1 MTFDPDKYLSDKEFD
16 PDLYL
21 GTKEEKS
28 VGSQALDYGLKGL
41 HFAGQVVDRLGPAQ
55 VRNSLAG
62 AIGMKDESLQS
73 FADDFTGNNA
83 PSFSEILNHAKF
95 PAIEFGGDARNFA
108 DNLQGFKTKPELP
121 KDELDKLMHVD
132 SGFNSNDALGL
143 AVDFKM
149 GDQSVKNIAGYA
161 KDAIRLSGNAI
172 QKGVESAAAKIS
184 PAAKK
189 ANADE
194 IIKAGKEL
202 GIDITPGMLDDSGYV
217 ERLESSL
224 AESPSWLGQS
234 IHRKLKSV
242 RDGLRTASQETLKDS
257 SKMSDLE
264 LGNEFK
270 SGMNQAV
277 HERLDP
283 IAGVF
288 DDVAAQTKNIPLS
301 ERSLNAV
308 QRNANSLDEMQ
319 MGIGVE
325 KAQKYVDAIPRLK
338 NADQVK
344 KLMTLLNDDIT
355 AAQGAERQVLSA
367 IKDKLSNLEK
377 NSIMRSAIQHA
388 KESGGVMRSATGEKI
403 GADIVGDLKDAR
415 SGYRELAGDLGGIA
429 KETRIP
435 SKGSPNQFLSAV
447 ENIPS
452 EKIGQTFGTWKNNRA
467 LVALQEKFP
476 IRFDLLRKG
485 KLNNILD
492 KSISTAENSQGGF
505 STHKFLN
512 AVADL
517 EPEAQQMLFG
527 NDVAKIGNIKALKN
541 AIPRDFNPSHTAS
554 QGLWQQ
560 GVRTIQDIPAYMAY
574 KGGSSNLVQNIGT
587 SLKNSPQMLNLSN
600 SNPVGFQ
607 KIVEGIG
614 RGAVTSEVV
623 KPKNDQE
630 QILNKLQNTKYGKV
644 MQNAASKGDKAFN
657 AANFV
662 LGQRDPEYRKH
673 LEEND
678 H

>member
-1 MTFDPDKYLSDKEFD
+1 MTFDPDDYLAEKDFD
-16 PDLYL
+16 PDEYL
-21 GTKEEKS
+21 NQKS
-28 VGSQALDYGLKGL
+28 QPSFLDSAKDYGGKAL
-41 HFAGQVVDRLGPAQ
+41 HVVGQVVDHLGPAQ
-55 VRNSLAG
+55 IRNATAG
-62 AIGMKDESLQS
+62 MLGQKGTSLQD
-73 FADDFTGNNA
+73 FADDITGNNA
-83 PSFSEILNHAKF
+83 PSWSEILNKADF
-95 PAIEFGGDARNFA
+95 PAFKFTGDARNFA
-108 DNLQGFKTKPELP
+108 DNLKGYKTTPEIP
-121 KDELDKLMHVD
+121 KEELDQIMNVD
-132 SGFNSNDALGL
+132 SGFNTNDLLGV
-143 AVDFKM
+143 AMDFKT

-161 KDAIRLSGNAI
+161 KDGIRLAGNAI
-172 QKGVESAAAKIS
+172 QSGAEKAAAKIS

-202 GIDITPGMLDDSGYV
+202 GIEITPGMLDDSGYV

-242 RDGLRTASQETLKDS
+242 RDGLRSASQETLKDG
-257 SKMSDLE
+257 SKMSELE

-283 IAGVF
+283 ISGVF

-344 KLMTLLNDDIT
+344 KLMTLLNEDIT

-415 SGYRELAGDLGGIA
+415 SGYRELATDLGGIA

-452 EKIGQTFGTWKNNRA
+452 EKIGQTFGTWKNNRS
-467 LVALQEKFP
+467 LVSLQEKFP
-476 IRFDLLRKG
+476 IQFDLLRKG
-485 KLNNILD
+485 KLNNILE
-492 KSISTAENSQGGF
+492 KSVSTAENSQGGF
-505 STHKFLN
+505 STHKFLK
-512 AVADL
+512 AVGDL

-527 NDVAKIGNIKALKN
+527 KDVAKIGNIKALKN

-554 QGLWQQ
+554 QGIWQQ
-560 GVRTIQDIPAYMAY
+560 GVRTVQDIPAYMAY
-574 KGGSSNLVQNIGT
+574 KGGSTNLVQSIGT
-587 SLKNSPQMLNLSN
+587 SLKNSPQMLDLSN
-600 SNPVGFQ
+600 ANPVGFQ
-607 KIVEGIG
+607 KIVEGVG
-614 RGAVTSEVV
+614 RAGVVNEVAQ
-623 KPKNDQE
+623 PKNEQQE
-630 QILNKLQNTKYGKV
+630 ILNKLQNTKYGKV
-644 MQNAASKGDKAFN
+644 LQNAAASGDKSFN
-657 AANFV
+657 AAHYI
-662 LGQRDPEYRKH
+662 LSQRDPEYRKH
-673 LEEND
+673 LEEEK
-678 H
+678 